1 MEAQYEVQSGCS
13 SNMIRDR
20 VVSVVTRLR
29 AGRRR
34 SRVSILRK
42 GSKCFCTPK
51 CETGSGTGPLPY
63 SLGTE
68 GKAVGV

>member
-1 MEAQYEVQSGCS
+1 MEAQYEVQNGCS
-13 SNMIRDR
+13 SDIIRDR

-29 AGRRR
+29 TGTQG
-34 SRVSILRK
+34 SRVSIFAK
-42 GSKCFCTPK
+42 DSICFSTPK

-63 SLGTE
+63 SPGTK